1 MPGSVGDVGD
11 EVHVFAFAAS
21 QQAVDG
27 VDDDPDEVDVFPLVE
42 ATYVVGLGCGAFVED
57 EVDGAG
63 MVFDVEPV
71 AYVLSFAVDG
81 ERLAMAYVVDEKGY
95 EFLGELV
102 GTVVVGAVGYY
113 RGHAVGVVVGAY
125 EVVARCFA
133 GRIGAVGVVFGLFV
147 EKVLAVGQMMF
158 RRRGGC
164 RKRGLDAFGMG
175 HFQRAVDFVGG
186 DVVEAFAFVSLG
198 E

>member
-1 MPGSVGDVGD
+1 M
-11 EVHVFAFAAS
+11 
-21 QQAVDG
+21 
-27 VDDDPDEVDVFPLVE
+27 
-42 ATYVVGLGCGAFVED
+42 ED

-63 MVFDVEPV
+63 VVFDVEPV
-71 AYVLSFAVDG
+71 AYVLAFTVDG
-81 ERLAMAYVVDEKGY
+81 EGLAMAYVVDEKGY

-133 GRIGAVGVVFGLFV
+133 GRIGAVGIVFGIFV
-147 EKVLAVGQMMF
+147 EKVFAVGQMMF
-158 RRRGGC
+158 RRRGGG
-164 RKRGLDAFGMG
+164 RKRGGDAFGMG

>member
-1 MPGSVGDVGD
+1 MPGTVGDVGD
-11 EVHVFAFAAS
+11 EVHVLTFAAS

-27 VDDDPDEVDVFPLVE
+27 SDDDPDDVDVFPLVE

-57 EVDGAG
+57 EVDGTG

-71 AYVLSFAVDG
+71 AYVIAFSIDG
-81 ERLAMAYVVDEKGY
+81 QGFAMADVVDEKGY

-102 GTVVVGAVGYY
+102 GAVVVGAVGYY

-125 EVVARCFA
+125 EMVARCFA
-133 GRIGAVGVVFGLFV
+133 GRIGAVGIVFGLFV
-147 EKVLAVGQMMF
+147 EKILAVGHVVCGGGGGGGE
-158 RRRGGC
+158 RGF
-164 RKRGLDAFGMG
+164 DAFGMG
-175 HFQRAVDFVGG
+175 HFQRAIDFVGG

>member
-11 EVHVFAFAAS
+11 EVDVFAFLAPELPVNGS
-21 QQAVDG
+21 
-27 VDDDPDEVDVFPLVE
+27 DDDPDDVDVFPLVE
-42 ATYVVGLGCGAFVED
+42 ATYVVGFGYFAFMED

-63 MVFDVEPV
+63 VVFDVEPV
-71 AYVLSFAVDG
+71 AYVLAFTVDG

-102 GTVVVGAVGYY
+102 GAVVVGAVGYY

-147 EKVLAVGQMMF
+147 EKVFAVGQMMF
-158 RRRGGC
+158 RR
-164 RKRGLDAFGMG
+164 
-175 HFQRAVDFVGG
+175 
-186 DVVEAFAFVSLG
+186 
-198 E
+198 